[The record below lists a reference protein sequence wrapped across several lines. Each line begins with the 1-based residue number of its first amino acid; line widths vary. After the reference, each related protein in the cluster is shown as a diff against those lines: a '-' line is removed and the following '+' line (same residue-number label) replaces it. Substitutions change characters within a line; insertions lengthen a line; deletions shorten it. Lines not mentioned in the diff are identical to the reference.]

1 MDFFDLLPDA
11 RDARVRG
18 LFGLDR
24 NVLNGLVS
32 GNRVA
37 VVAFG
42 NKYPPKLVI
51 LQECDMKLLEYVRI
65 AVYFPE
71 RGWL

>member
-24 NVLNGLVS
+24 KGLNGLTNGS
-32 GNRVA
+32 RVA

-42 NKYPPKLVI
+42 NKYPPKLVV
-51 LQECDMKLLEYVRI
+51 LRRQDLKLLEYVRI